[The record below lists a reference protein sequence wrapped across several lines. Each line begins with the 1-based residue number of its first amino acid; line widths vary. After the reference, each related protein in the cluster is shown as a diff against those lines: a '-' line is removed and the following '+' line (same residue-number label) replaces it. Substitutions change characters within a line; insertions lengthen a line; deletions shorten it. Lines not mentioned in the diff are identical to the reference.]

1 MERIKVAFIGAGSA
15 VWSSGVIVD
24 LLIKDSLRNLDIWLM
39 DIDEDRLATIYG
51 FARRYVEELGRSDVR
66 VYRTQN
72 REEAVKDADFVI
84 NSAMAGGHWYYE
96 RMREVSERHGYYRG
110 INSVEW
116 NMVSDYHTIW
126 GYYQFKL
133 VLNLARD
140 VEELADNSWLIN
152 VANPIFELSTL
163 VTRKTKVKYIGLC
176 HGHLGFL
183 KAVKVLG
190 IMLARERL
198 GKDINEACAADAYE
212 CYLAVLNSINLG
224 ELEVE
229 MSGFNHVIWLTK
241 FKYSGEDAY
250 GYFDEWTRTL
260 SEEYIDTWRA
270 YTYNPFDVDLS
281 PAAIDMYREFGV
293 LPVGDTVRGGTW
305 KYHWDLKTKQYW
317 YGPYGGPD
325 SEIGWAMYLAHL
337 TMKLRELREAVLDV
351 TTPLTS
357 KYAPRPSGESI
368 AEIIDAIVNDK
379 PKECYLLQLQIAGKV
394 VRVPVPLQVN
404 IPNLDAVPG
413 VPGNVVVEIPVR
425 IDGKG
430 VHRKPLT
437 PLPGKVMKRVILP
450 RMMRMEWALSS
461 FLEGGR
467 DHLENWL
474 LYDARTK
481 NAKQVEDVIDAIL
494 NMPGNEEMK
503 KHFS

>member
-1 MERIKVAFIGAGSA
+1 
-15 VWSSGVIVD
+15 
-24 LLIKDSLRNLDIWLM
+24 
-39 DIDEDRLATIYG
+39 
-51 FARRYVEELGRSDVR
+51 
-66 VYRTQN
+66 
-72 REEAVKDADFVI
+72 
-84 NSAMAGGHWYYE
+84 
-96 RMREVSERHGYYRG
+96 
-110 INSVEW
+110 
-116 NMVSDYHTIW
+116 
-126 GYYQFKL
+126 
-133 VLNLARD
+133 
-140 VEELADNSWLIN
+140 
-152 VANPIFELSTL
+152 
-163 VTRKTKVKYIGLC
+163 
-176 HGHLGFL
+176 
-183 KAVKVLG
+183 
-190 IMLARERL
+190 
-198 GKDINEACAADAYE
+198 
-212 CYLAVLNSINLG
+212 
-224 ELEVE
+224 
-229 MSGFNHVIWLTK
+229 
-241 FKYSGEDAY
+241 
-250 GYFDEWTRTL
+250 
-260 SEEYIDTWRA
+260 
-270 YTYNPFDVDLS
+270 DLS